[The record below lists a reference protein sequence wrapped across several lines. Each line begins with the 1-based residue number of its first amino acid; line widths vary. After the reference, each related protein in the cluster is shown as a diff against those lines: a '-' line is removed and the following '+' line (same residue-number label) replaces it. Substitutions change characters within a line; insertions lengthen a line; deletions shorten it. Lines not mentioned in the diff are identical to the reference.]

1 MGIIINLNM
10 VGFKKYNSLDGEKK
24 QDFVINS
31 DCQRFQQVILNLV
44 SNALKF
50 STRGDT
56 IKVMC
61 KYIRSVNELYNKEK
75 HAHIYEKAK
84 HGVIQI

>member
-1 MGIIINLNM
+1 M

-50 STRGDT
+50 S
-56 IKVMC
+56 
-61 KYIRSVNELYNKEK
+61 EK
-75 HAHIYEKAK
+75 NSTVLLNVKIENNHLRVTVTDFGIGICQDDLKNLFSPF
-84 HGVIQI
+84 